1 MLNNAVFEA
10 HARSRACNM
19 HSMGARM
26 VSARQVA
33 SELREATTLSIMS
46 LTGAAIAVAALAG
59 VIIVFLFADAQHG
72 RDQRAWEERLGIVA
86 DTRSADIEKWVE
98 TQYRELGGLAENA
111 SLQLYMSE
119 LVRVAAQTGQTRAEP
134 PAQAEYLRNFLTV
147 VAAQA
152 GYDVALQGPDVNANV
167 DRLAVSGIALVD
179 MSGRILVA
187 TRGMPALEG
196 EIARRLVLVG
206 ANDRGFLDIKKAPSG
221 DLVAGFSLPVHAIQ
235 SADGAARPIGRVVGI
250 RRIAA
255 GLFPLLK
262 QPGFAWKTGE
272 IYLTRKSD
280 SIVEFLSPRAGDRT
294 PLTGA
299 RAVDGQDKV
308 SAIAVRSRASFGIAD
323 DYAGEKVLFA
333 ARAVSDTPWTV
344 IVKIAR
350 AEAMGSSDSRRVMLI
365 AALLGVIALIV
376 VGLIAVWRHGTSLRA
391 SEAAGRYR
399 DMSHRYEAQSRFLR
413 LVADSQPNPMF
424 IVDEES
430 RFRFANRAAAKQADA
445 HDDELMGKS
454 LKSVLGAAVAERYA
468 EPNSNAFETGAI
480 VSRVHRSGS
489 NGDLRVV
496 QAEHI
501 PVAEGPDFD
510 SGILVIEQDI
520 TGAVREREHREA
532 ALKQLVRTLLTV
544 VDSRDPFA
552 ANHSMQVAV
561 VARAIADEMGLDSE
575 LAETAET
582 AGSLMNVGKLL
593 VAADLLTRPGDLED
607 EEVRHIRECLAAGAT
622 LLEDVPFNGPVV
634 DTLRQVTEKWD
645 GSGEPRGLSGDDIL
659 VTARI
664 VAVANAFVA
673 ILNPRAWRPGV
684 DFDQAVDSMLA
695 ASGKAFDRAVVA
707 ALINRLENHGGRAEW
722 AQLSEIRPGFEPGH
736 PAAH

>member
-1 MLNNAVFEA
+1 
-10 HARSRACNM
+10 
-19 HSMGARM
+19 M

-46 LTGAAIAVAALAG
+46 LTGAAIAVAALVG
-59 VIIVFLFADAQHG
+59 VIFVFLFADSQHA
-72 RDQRAWEERLGIVA
+72 RDQRAWEERLGIIA
-86 DTRSADIEKWVE
+86 DTRSAEIEKWVE
-98 TQYRELGGLAENA
+98 SQYHELGGLAENA

-119 LVRVAAQTGQTRAEP
+119 LVRRAGQIPADP
-134 PAQAEYLRNFLTV
+134 PAQAQYLQNFLTV

-152 GYDVALQGPDVNANV
+152 GYDIDPKGPDVNANV
-167 DRLAVSGIALVD
+167 DRMAVAGIALVD
-179 MSGRILVA
+179 LSGRILVA
-187 TRGMPALEG
+187 TRGMPILEG
-196 EIARRLVLVG
+196 EAARRLVLVG
-206 ANDRGFLDIKKAPSG
+206 ANDRGFLDIRKAPSG

-235 SADGAARPIGRVVGI
+235 SSDGAARPIGRVVGI
-250 RRIAA
+250 RRIAG
-255 GLFPLLK
+255 GLYPLLK

-272 IYLTRKSD
+272 IYLTRTSD
-280 SIVEFLSPRAGDRT
+280 SLVEFLSPRAGDRA

-299 RAVDGQDKV
+299 RTLDAVGRV
-308 SAIAVRSRASFGIAD
+308 SAIVARKQATFGIAD
-323 DYAGEKVLFA
+323 DYAGERVLFA
-333 ARAVSDTPWTV
+333 ARDIAGTPWTV
-344 IVKIAR
+344 CVKIAR
-350 AEAMGSSDSRRVMLI
+350 DEAMDGSDSRRITLI
-365 AALLGVIALIV
+365 AALMGVIALMV

-399 DMSHRYEAQSRFLR
+399 DMAHRYEAQSRFLR

-424 IVDEES
+424 IVDEQS
-430 RFRFANRAAAKQADA
+430 RFRFANRAAASQAEVR
-445 HDDELMGKS
+445 DDELMGKS
-454 LKSVLGAAVAERYA
+454 LKSVLGAAEAQRYE
-468 EPNSNAFETGAI
+468 EPTSNAIETGAI

-510 SGILVIEQDI
+510 SGVLVIEQDI

-561 VARAIADEMGLDSE
+561 VARAIADEMGLDEE

-593 VAADLLTRPGDLED
+593 VSADLLTRPSDLKDD
-607 EEVRHIRECLAAGAT
+607 EVAHVRECLAAGSS
-622 LLEDVPFNGPVV
+622 LLADVPFDGPVV
-634 DTLRQVTEKWD
+634 ETLRQMTEKWD
-645 GSGEPRGLSGDDIL
+645 GSGGPRGLSGDDIL

-684 DFDQAVDSMLA
+684 DFDQAVDAMLA
-695 ASGKAFDRAVVA
+695 AAGDDFDRAVVA
-707 ALINRLENHGGRAEW
+707 ALINRLENHGGRSDW
-722 AQLSEIRPGFEPGH
+722 AQLSDIRPGQIPDH
-736 PAAH
+736 PRAH

>member
-1 MLNNAVFEA
+1 
-10 HARSRACNM
+10 
-19 HSMGARM
+19 M

-46 LTGAAIAVAALAG
+46 LTGAAIAVAALVG
-59 VIIVFLFADAQHG
+59 VIFVFLFADSQHA

-86 DTRSADIEKWVE
+86 ETRSAEIEKWVE
-98 TQYRELGGLAENA
+98 SQYRELGGLAENA
-111 SLQLYMSE
+111 SLQLYMSD
-119 LVRVAAQTGQTRAEP
+119 LVRRAGEPGQIPAEP
-134 PAQAEYLRNFLTV
+134 TARAQYLQNFLTV
-147 VAAQA
+147 VASQA
-152 GYDVALQGPDVNANV
+152 GYDVDLKGPDVNANV
-167 DRLAVSGIALVD
+167 DRVAVAGIALVD

-187 TRGMPALEG
+187 TRGMPVLEG

-206 ANDRGFLDIKKAPSG
+206 ANDRGFLDIRKAASG

-235 SADGAARPIGRVVGI
+235 SADGTARPIGRVVGI
-250 RRIAA
+250 RRVA
-255 GLFPLLK
+255 GGLYPLLK

-272 IYLTRKSD
+272 IYLTRNSD
-280 SIVEFLSPRAGDRT
+280 GAVEFLSPRVGDRA

-299 RAVDGQDKV
+299 RALDVPGRV
-308 SAIAVRSRASFGIAD
+308 SAIAARADAAFGIAD
-323 DYAGEKVLFA
+323 DYAGERVLFA
-333 ARAVSDTPWTV
+333 ARAIAGTPWTV
-344 IVKIAR
+344 SVKIAR
-350 AEAMGSSDSRRVMLI
+350 DDAMGSSDSRRVTLI

-399 DMSHRYEAQSRFLR
+399 DMAHRYEAQSRFLR

-424 IVDEES
+424 IVDNQS
-430 RFRFANRAAAKQADA
+430 RFRFANRAAATQAEA
-445 HDDELMGKS
+445 RDDELMGKS
-454 LKSVLGAAVAERYA
+454 LKSVLGAAEAQRY
-468 EPNSNAFETGAI
+468 EESTSNAIETGAI

-510 SGILVIEQDI
+510 SGVLVIEQDI

-561 VARAIADEMGLDSE
+561 VARAIADEMGLDDE

-593 VAADLLTRPGDLED
+593 VSADLLTRPSDLED
-607 EEVRHIRECLAAGAT
+607 DEVAHIRDCLAAGSS
-622 LLEDVPFNGPVV
+622 LLADVPFNGPVV
-634 DTLRQVTEKWD
+634 ETLRQMTEKWD
-645 GSGEPRGLSGDDIL
+645 GSGSPRGLSGDDIL

-684 DFDQAVDSMLA
+684 DFDQAVDAMLA
-695 ASGKAFDRAVVA
+695 AAGRDFDRAVVA
-707 ALINRLENHGGRAEW
+707 ALINRLENHGGRSDW
-722 AQLSEIRPGFEPGH
+722 AQLSEIRPSHSSDH
-736 PAAH
+736 PQAH

>member
-1 MLNNAVFEA
+1 
-10 HARSRACNM
+10 
-19 HSMGARM
+19 M

-46 LTGAAIAVAALAG
+46 LTGAAIAVAALVG
-59 VIIVFLFADAQHG
+59 VIFVFLFADAQHA

-98 TQYRELGGLAENA
+98 SQYRELGGLAENA

-119 LVRVAAQTGQTRAEP
+119 LVRVAGQSGQGPAEP
-134 PAQAEYLRNFLTV
+134 PAQAQYLQNFLTV

-152 GYDVALQGPDVNANV
+152 GYNVELQGPDVNANV
-167 DRLAVSGIALVD
+167 DRVAVAGIALVD

-187 TRGMPALEG
+187 TRGMPGFEG
-196 EIARRLVLVG
+196 EIAQRLVFVG
-206 ANDRGFLDIKKAPSG
+206 ANDRGFLDVRKAPSG
-221 DLVAGFSLPVHAIQ
+221 DLIAGFSLPVHAIQ

-250 RRIAA
+250 RRITD
-255 GLFPLLK
+255 GMYPLLK
-262 QPGFAWKTGE
+262 QPGFAWKSGE
-272 IYLTRKSD
+272 IYLTRKNENM
-280 SIVEFLSPRAGDRT
+280 VEFLSPRIGGRA

-299 RAVDGQDKV
+299 QALDVQGRVSTIAARAE
-308 SAIAVRSRASFGIAD
+308 ASFAIAD
-323 DYAGEKVLFA
+323 DYAGEQVLFA
-333 ARAVSDTPWTV
+333 ARAVADTPWTV

-350 AEAMGSSDSRRVMLI
+350 AEAMGSSDSRRLTLI
-365 AALLGVIALIV
+365 AAFLALIALVV
-376 VGLIAVWRHGTSLRA
+376 VGLVAIWRHGTSLRA

-399 DMSHRYEAQSRFLR
+399 DMAHRYEAQSRFLR
-413 LVADSQPNPMF
+413 LVADSQPHPMF
-424 IVDEES
+424 IVDEQS
-430 RFRFANRAAAKQADA
+430 RFRFANSAAASQAETGG
-445 HDDELMGKS
+445 DDLMGKS
-454 LKSVLGAAVAERYA
+454 LKSVLGAAEALRYE
-468 EPNSNAFETGAI
+468 EPNSNAVKTGEI
-480 VSRVHRSGS
+480 VSRIHRSGS

-510 SGILVIEQDI
+510 SGVLVIEQDI

-561 VARAIADEMGLDSE
+561 VARAVADEMGLDDE
-575 LAETAET
+575 LVDVAET

-593 VAADLLTRPGDLED
+593 VSADLLTRAGDLGD
-607 EEVRHIRECLAAGAT
+607 DEVRHIRECLAAGAA

-634 DTLRQVTEKWD
+634 ETLRQMTERWD
-645 GSGEPRGLSGDDIL
+645 GTGGPRGMSGDEIL

-664 VAVANAFVA
+664 VAVANSFVA

-684 DFDQAVDSMLA
+684 DFDQAIDAMLA
-695 ASGKAFDRAVVA
+695 ASGSEFDRAVVA
-707 ALINRLENHGGRAEW
+707 ALINRLENHGGRSDW
-722 AQLSEIRPGFEPGH
+722 AQLSEIRPNH
-736 PAAH
+736 

>member
-1 MLNNAVFEA
+1 
-10 HARSRACNM
+10 
-19 HSMGARM
+19 MGARM
-26 VSARQVA
+26 VSARQVT

-46 LTGAAIAVAALAG
+46 LTGAAIAVTALIG
-59 VIIVFLFADAQHG
+59 VIFVFLFADAQHG

-119 LVRVAAQTGQTRAEP
+119 LVRVAAQPGQTQPEP

-152 GYDVALQGPDVNANV
+152 GYNVALQGPDVNANV
-167 DRLAVSGIALVD
+167 DRVAVSGIALVD

-206 ANDRGFLDIKKAPSG
+206 ANDRGFLDIKKASSG

-250 RRIAA
+250 RRIAD

-280 SIVEFLSPRAGDRT
+280 SIVEFLSPRAGDRA

-308 SAIAVRSRASFGIAD
+308 STIAVRSQASFGIAD
-323 DYAGEKVLFA
+323 DYAGDQVLFA
-333 ARAVSDTPWTV
+333 ARAVTDTPWTV

-424 IVDEES
+424 IVDAES

-445 HDDELMGKS
+445 RDDELMGKS
-454 LKSVLGAAVAERYA
+454 LKSVLGAAEAERYA

-510 SGILVIEQDI
+510 SGVLVIEQDI

-593 VAADLLTRPGDLED
+593 VSTDLLTRPGDLED

-645 GSGEPRGLSGDDIL
+645 GSGEPRGLSSDDIL

-684 DFDQAVDSMLA
+684 DFDQAVDAMLA

-722 AQLSEIRPGFEPGH
+722 AQLSEVRPGFEPGH